1 VIAMSLAGLLQRILR
16 QPSPDDLWALQ
27 PVLLAVDTPGAE
39 AAREIAHCFYC
50 YASRVESKL
59 DSKHYSTVSAR
70 LAGGSIGVLA
80 MQDVLEALASPQRGA
95 LGELL
100 AGGLAG
106 MLEVLASLQSVKA
119 WKTEFESVHEEAAW
133 DLYAALWRLS
143 VDTQPGLPVSQRQAM
158 LDPLFAIIRSR
169 EVDGTMRM
177 ALIIYLY
184 QIALAIR
191 LAPLLAADPDSAT
204 PQGIDRS

>member
-1 VIAMSLAGLLQRILR
+1 MSLADLLQRILR

-27 PVLLAVDTPGAE
+27 PVLLAFDSPNAE
-39 AAREIAHCFYC
+39 AAREIAHRFYV
-50 YASRVESKL
+50 YASQVESKL
-59 DSKHYSTVSAR
+59 NSKRYSTVSAR
-70 LAGGSIGVLA
+70 LAAGSVGVIA
-80 MQDVLEALASPQRGA
+80 TQDFLDSLLSQHRGA

-143 VDTQPGLPVSQRQAM
+143 ADTQPGLSQDQRQRM
-158 LDPLFAIIRSR
+158 IDPLFAIIRSR
-169 EVDGTMRM
+169 EVDGTLRM
-177 ALIIYLY
+177 ALIVWLY
-184 QIALAIR
+184 QITLALR
-191 LAPLLAADPDSAT
+191 MAPLLAAESGSAL
-204 PQGIDRS
+204 QAVD